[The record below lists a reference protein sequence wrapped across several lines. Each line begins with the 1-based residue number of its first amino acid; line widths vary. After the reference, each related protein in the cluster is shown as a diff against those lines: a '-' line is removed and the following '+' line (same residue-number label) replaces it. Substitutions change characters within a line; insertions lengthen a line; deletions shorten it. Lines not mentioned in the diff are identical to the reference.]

1 MIDGPL
7 PAALLAVAIALSLG
21 HETARV
27 AHRNK
32 LVADSGT
39 WWLASAATAALT
51 GAVATALASSRST
64 TELIVAVPLVVFALP
79 AVVVDAHEQ
88 RLPDALTYPL
98 TISTAALVASIAAVD
113 PAAALRAAA
122 AAAAITVG
130 ALLLKV
136 ICSDVIGWGDVK
148 LLPGLAAVLGWSS
161 WGTVLAA
168 VALSVVF
175 IAAQS
180 AATAMLG
187 RRSPVPYGPA
197 FLAGL
202 VGALL
207 GA

>member
-1 MIDGPL
+1 VIDGPL
-7 PAALLAVAIALSLG
+7 PAAVLAVAIALSLG
-21 HETARV
+21 RETARV
-27 AHRNK
+27 AHCNMLGAELGSR
-32 LVADSGT
+32 
-39 WWLASAATAALT
+39 WLASAAAAALT
-51 GAVATALASSRST
+51 GAVATALASSRSA
-64 TELIVAVPLVVFALP
+64 TELIVAVPLVVFAMP

-98 TISTAALVASIAAVD
+98 TISTAAVVASIAAVD

-122 AAAAITVG
+122 AAAAVTMG

-136 ICSDVIGWGDVK
+136 ICSEVIGWGDVK

-161 WGTVLAA
+161 WNAVLAA
-168 VALSVVF
+168 IALWVVF

-180 AATAMLG
+180 AIAAMLG